1 MDESVYWY
9 KPQTPHVDPL
19 RGTVRSDVLVV
30 GGGMAGLTCAQA
42 LAARGVDVTILER
55 DFCGAGASGKSSGF
69 ITPDSELGLS
79 DLVAQYGET
88 RGQSL
93 WEFAKSGLDRIRGTI
108 AAYAIDCDYQVQDSL
123 FVARSARAYRKVI
136 ELEHQIHIS
145 LGYHTALYDRAS
157 LQTVVRS
164 RAYHGGIRY
173 NGTFGINSY
182 AYCRALRT
190 ALERQG
196 VRIFEGTPAIRFA
209 DQRVETPHGAVAA
222 RTIAVLTDRDLPAL
236 GLAIPAVHRVQTF
249 LTISQPLR
257 EDEIRVIFPEDHL
270 MVWDTDLI
278 YQYFR
283 ITGERRLLLG
293 AADLYSMY
301 SQHESGSSRRVLR
314 KQRRYLARHFPFLR
328 AEFEHVWSG
337 LIGVSKDFAPVAGR
351 HDAYPNV
358 YFAGAGAG
366 LPWAAA
372 LGEYLAQKIT
382 EGRDEFDE
390 SLLPERTFAVGG
402 RLQRL
407 LGKPAAF
414 ALSHGIAKYLGRP
427 RRGLERLNP

>member
-173 NGTFGINSY
+173 
-182 AYCRALRT
+182 
-190 ALERQG
+190 
-196 VRIFEGTPAIRFA
+196 
-209 DQRVETPHGAVAA
+209 
-222 RTIAVLTDRDLPAL
+222 
-236 GLAIPAVHRVQTF
+236 
-249 LTISQPLR
+249 
-257 EDEIRVIFPEDHL
+257 
-270 MVWDTDLI
+270 
-278 YQYFR
+278 
-283 ITGERRLLLG
+283 TGRS
-293 AADLYSMY
+293 A
-301 SQHESGSSRRVLR
+301 
-314 KQRRYLARHFPFLR
+314 
-328 AEFEHVWSG
+328 
-337 LIGVSKDFAPVAGR
+337 
-351 HDAYPNV
+351 
-358 YFAGAGAG
+358 
-366 LPWAAA
+366 
-372 LGEYLAQKIT
+372 
-382 EGRDEFDE
+382 
-390 SLLPERTFAVGG
+390 
-402 RLQRL
+402 
-407 LGKPAAF
+407 
-414 ALSHGIAKYLGRP
+414 
-427 RRGLERLNP
+427 